1 MAHMYI
7 HQISVTIRFFFLHI
21 SILLGRLAV
30 PDPTRQLQIQ
40 WKKTCGVVGYNTV
53 LFFVLNPKILLY
65 CIVGYSTP
73 HKILFWC
80 RIQGKKNSCVE
91 GYNGKKFV
99 SHPDNFTHCISQLK
113 NLCCCIPIWRKTFSV
128 VSHKGK
134 NSSVVSHNGKKPL
147 PVYPTM
153 TKNLKLK

>member
-7 HQISVTIRFFFLHI
+7 HHISINIHLFFLHI

-30 PDPTRQLQIQ
+30 PDPSHRLEIQ
-40 WKKTCGVVGYNTV
+40 WKKNYCIVGYNTEY
-53 LFFVLNPKILLY
+53 FSVLNPTILLC

-73 HKILFWC
+73 LRFCCGVGYKGRKTPALRDTMEKHLLAIL
-80 RIQGKKNSCVE
+80 RILPVVSR
-91 GYNGKKFV
+91 NG
-99 SHPDNFTHCISQLK
+99 N
-113 NLCCCIPIWRKTFSV
+113 NLGCCIPIQRKTFSV

-147 PVYPTM
+147 PLYPTM
-153 TKNLKLK
+153 AKNFKLK